1 MSKQVVVVGGGVIGL
16 LTAFNLAAKVGQVV
30 VCDQGEVGR
39 ESSWAGGGI
48 VSPLYP
54 WRYSPAVTAL
64 AHWSQDFYP
73 QLGERLFASTGVDP
87 EVHTTGLYW
96 LDLDDEAEALAWA
109 EREQRPLSAVDI
121 SAAYDAVPVLGPGF
135 KRAIYMAGVANV
147 RNPRLV
153 KSLKAALLALPN
165 VTLREHCQITGF
177 AEQGGRVT
185 GVQTADGVLAAD
197 EVVLSAGAWS
207 GDLLRTLGLE
217 LPVEPVKGQMI
228 LFKCAEDFLPSMV
241 LAKGRYAIPRRDGHI
256 LVGSTLEHAGYDK
269 TPTEEA
275 LESLKASAVEL
286 LPELEGATVVAHWAG
301 LRPGSPEGI
310 PYIGPVPG
318 HAGLWLNCGHYRNG
332 LVLAPAS
339 CQLFTDLLTGA
350 EPIIDPARGL
360 KTVEQGAATS
370 VLLAAS
376 PLVEGVGGR
385 YFENC
390 NEAVRVDRRGGPGT
404 GGVAPY
410 ALDPANAQR
419 LWELSLQWT
428 DA

>member
-1 MSKQVVVVGGGVIGL
+1 MNDARCIAVLLQVLDRQMSKQVVVVGGGVIGL

-73 QLGERLFASTGVDP
+73 QLGERLFASTGIDP

-165 VTLREHCQITGF
+165 VTLRENCQITGF
-177 AEQGGRVT
+177 VQQGGRVT
-185 GVQTADGVLAAD
+185 GVQTAEGVLAAD

-269 TPTEEA
+269 TPTEDA

-286 LPELEGATVVAHWAG
+286 LPGLEGATVVGHWAG

-318 HAGLWLNCGHYRNG
+318 YEGLWLNCGHYRNG

-339 CQLFTDLLTGA
+339 CQLFTDLLTEA
-350 EPIIDPARGL
+350 KPIIDP
-360 KTVEQGAATS
+360 V
-370 VLLAAS
+370 
-376 PLVEGVGGR
+376 
-385 YFENC
+385 
-390 NEAVRVDRRGGPGT
+390 
-404 GGVAPY
+404 PY
-410 ALDPANAQR
+410 APEGR
-419 LWELSLQWT
+419 LG
-428 DA
+428 

>member
-1 MSKQVVVVGGGVIGL
+1 MNKQVVVVGGGVIGL
-16 LTAFNLAAKVGQVV
+16 LTALNLAAKVERVV

-64 AHWSQDFYP
+64 AHWSQAFYP

-87 EVHTTGLYW
+87 EVHVTGLYW
-96 LDLDDEAEALAWA
+96 LDLEDQAEALAWA
-109 EREQRPLSAVDI
+109 VREQRPLTAVDI
-121 SAAYDAVPVLGPGF
+121 SAAYDAVPGLGAGF
-135 KRAIYMAGVANV
+135 TRAIFMAGVANV

-153 KSLKAALLALPN
+153 KSLKAALAALPN

-177 AEQGGRVT
+177 AQQDGCIS
-185 GVQTADGVLAAD
+185 GVHTADGLLEAD
-197 EVVLSAGAWS
+197 DVVLSAGAWS
-207 GDLLRTLGLE
+207 GDLLATLGLT

-228 LFKCAEDFLPSMV
+228 LYKCAEDFLPSMV

-256 LVGSTLEHAGYDK
+256 LIGSTLEHAGYDK
-269 TPTEEA
+269 TPTEQA

-286 LPELEGATVVAHWAG
+286 LPGLADATPVAHWAG
-301 LRPGSPEGI
+301 LRPGSPEGV

-339 CQLFTDLLTGA
+339 CQLFVDLLTGV
-350 EPIIDPARGL
+350 EPIIDP
-360 KTVEQGAATS
+360 T
-370 VLLAAS
+370 
-376 PLVEGVGGR
+376 
-385 YFENC
+385 
-390 NEAVRVDRRGGPGT
+390 
-404 GGVAPY
+404 PY
-410 ALDPANAQR
+410 APAGR
-419 LWELSLQWT
+419 L
-428 DA
+428 A